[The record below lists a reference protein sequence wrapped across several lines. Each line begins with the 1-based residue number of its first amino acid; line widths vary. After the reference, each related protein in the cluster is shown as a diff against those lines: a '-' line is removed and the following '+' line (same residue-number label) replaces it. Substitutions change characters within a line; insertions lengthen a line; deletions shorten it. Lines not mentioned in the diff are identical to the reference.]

1 MRTQTPVERS
11 GTARASSP
19 PHRMGHYRK
28 SSPIDSVPHT
38 PPAPIHFSPRR
49 DWTPTANHARQI
61 AAAPDPPV
69 RIAAQLRG
77 RATAGSCGAGPR
89 ASFGPAFLKGA
100 ARPRMRNTMR
110 MSRAAGLPITLGL
123 LWSACQIA
131 YAHSMQ
137 HYVSAISGQPTH
149 IWNFFNCRTHFP
161 MGTTGS
167 FVEHGTVTVKEL
179 STQNRCGNAN
189 EPAREVWYTSPP
201 GFKGIDTITFPAGSG
216 RVIFEVTVQ

>member
-69 RIAAQLRG
+69 RSRTAARPSNSRELRG
-77 RATAGSCGAGPR
+77 RPTRELWACLFEGSR
-89 ASFGPAFLKGA
+89 KASHAEHDENVTG
-100 ARPRMRNTMR
+100 
-110 MSRAAGLPITLGL
+110 S
-123 LWSACQIA
+123 WSADHTRVTLVGMSDCLRPFDAALRFRNI
-131 YAHSMQ
+131 
-137 HYVSAISGQPTH
+137 
-149 IWNFFNCRTHFP
+149 
-161 MGTTGS
+161 GTADPHLEFLQLQNAFSYGD
-167 FVEHGTVTVKEL
+167 HGIV
-179 STQNRCGNAN
+179 RR
-189 EPAREVWYTSPP
+189 ARHGDRERAVNS
-201 GFKGIDTITFPAGSG
+201 K
-216 RVIFEVTVQ
+216 